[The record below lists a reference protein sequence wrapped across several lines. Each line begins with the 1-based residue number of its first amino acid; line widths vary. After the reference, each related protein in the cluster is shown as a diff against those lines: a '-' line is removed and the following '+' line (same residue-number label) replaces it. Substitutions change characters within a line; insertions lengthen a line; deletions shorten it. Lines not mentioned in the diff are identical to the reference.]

1 MRHRLITIIIAFASL
16 FFLGTNCN
24 RFPPS
29 GGGRVEIYVNRPC
42 DVVIAFNSWFD
53 WFIVDGKKRHS
64 RHNAYVRGY
73 PNKKVKDSLPATDY
87 VLEII
92 TASKMI
98 IKGDAEMENQMRMYF
113 ELLKTNT
120 GISDFD
126 SVEYRVEPLEQ
137 LKVCADVPL
146 FRKEAGAS
154 LNDQFEV
161 DGGQY
166 RFFFTSDKMLI
177 EKSEPWGPIDAFLE
191 YRPMAPGFLFLHLL
205 ETPPEAPC
213 TVSFTAEVKIA
224 GREPFR
230 ATAAPITL
238 LRGTSTPKVLI

>member
-1 MRHRLITIIIAFASL
+1 MKSRLITIIIAFASL

-24 RFPPS
+24 RIAPL
-29 GGGRVEIYVNRPC
+29 GGGQHEIYVNRPC

-64 RHNAYVRGY
+64 RHNAYVFGY

-92 TASKMI
+92 TTSKMI

-120 GISDFD
+120 GISCFD

-146 FRKEAGAS
+146 FGKEAGAS
-154 LNDQFEV
+154 LNDYFEV
-161 DGGQY
+161 Y
-166 RFFFTSDKMLI
+166 RELYPFFFTSDKLLI
-177 EKSEPWGPIDAFLE
+177 VKGAPWGPIDEYLE
-191 YRPMAPGFLFLHLL
+191 HQPMAPGFLFLHLL
-205 ETPPEAPC
+205 EMPPEAPC

>member
-24 RFPPS
+24 RFPPD

-42 DVVIAFNSWFD
+42 DMVIAYNSWFD
-53 WFIVDGKKRHS
+53 HYTIYGEEHKSEHI
-64 RHNAYVRGY
+64 ARGY
-73 PNKKVKDSLPATDY
+73 PHEKVKDSLPATDY

-92 TASKMI
+92 TTSKMI

-120 GISDFD
+120 GCAGFD

-146 FRKEAGAS
+146 FGKEAGAS
-154 LNDQFEV
+154 LNDYFEV
-161 DGGQY
+161 Y
-166 RFFFTSDKMLI
+166 RELYPFFFTSDKLLI
-177 EKSEPWGPIDAFLE
+177 VKGAPWGPIDEYLE
-191 YRPMAPGFLFLHLL
+191 HQPMAPGFLFLHLL